1 MTIQP
6 AEELIVETPVTPGP
20 PLLEVSNLEVVYNE
34 VSVAVRGISFT
45 VPDGAIVALLGSNGA
60 GKTSTIRAL
69 TGLLPLHD
77 GRIREG
83 EVRFAGENIV
93 GRRTQQL
100 VRSGICQVPE
110 GRMVFEYLTVDE
122 NLRMGSA
129 TRKDRGVKEDLDRM
143 YDLFPR
149 LRERRRMQAGWLSG
163 GEQQMV
169 AIARAL
175 MVRPRLLLVDELS
188 LGLAPLVVQELL
200 HLLQQINAEE
210 GTAVL
215 LIEQNARLALE
226 VAEYAYIMETGL
238 VVLDGPADEVASNE
252 DVQDFYLG
260 GGGDGQRQNYAA
272 VKHYKRRKRWLQ

>member
-1 MTIQP
+1 MTTYAP
-6 AEELIVETPVTPGP
+6 EPVVEAVARPT
-20 PLLEVSNLEVVYNE
+20 LLEIANLEVVYNE
-34 VSVAVRGISFT
+34 VIVAVRGISLV
-45 VPDGAIVALLGSNGA
+45 VPKGAIVALLGSNGA

-69 TGLLPLHD
+69 TGLLDVHE
-77 GRIREG
+77 GRVREG
-83 EVRFAGENIV
+83 EIRYDGESILD
-93 GRRTQQL
+93 RKARQL
-100 VRSGICQVPE
+100 VQAGMCQVPE

-122 NLRMGSA
+122 NLRMGA
-129 TRKDRGVKEDLDRM
+129 VTRRDRQVREDLDKM

-149 LRERRRMQAGWLSG
+149 LRDRRGQQAGWLSG

-200 HLLQQINAEE
+200 AQLKRVNAED
-210 GTAVL
+210 GTSIL

-226 VAEYAYIMETGL
+226 VAEYAYIMETGNI
-238 VVLDGPADEVASNE
+238 VLDGTADEVSHNE

-260 GGGDGQRQNYAA
+260 GGGNGARRSYAE